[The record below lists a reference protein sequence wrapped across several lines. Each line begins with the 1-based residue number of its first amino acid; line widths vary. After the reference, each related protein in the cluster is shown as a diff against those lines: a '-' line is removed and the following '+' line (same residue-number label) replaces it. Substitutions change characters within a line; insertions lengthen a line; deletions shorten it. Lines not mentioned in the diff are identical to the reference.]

1 MYWNGVLI
9 YHMLMIAR
17 NGLGAMFTYSFTEHL
32 LANIINTFVPGLFQW
47 EIDLIYNPI
56 PREL

>member
-1 MYWNGVLI
+1 
-9 YHMLMIAR
+9 MLMIAR
-17 NGLGAMFTYSFTEHL
+17 DGLGAMFIYSFTEHL

-47 EIDLIYNPI
+47 EIDLIYNPT

>member
-1 MYWNGVLI
+1 
-9 YHMLMIAR
+9 MLMIAR
-17 NGLGAMFTYSFTEHL
+17 NGLGAMFTYLFTEHL

-56 PREL
+56 SREL